1 MSLYN
6 NIIYYYLISK
16 QKFVNFYNMVIIN
29 LAGFNEIRML
39 TNNKNQSIILSY
51 LFFMFLTK
59 FVKFFIALRSKFDI
73 NADKIQ
79 ITKITDKGEKTIILD
94 HQFNDNTKKISFE
107 DVSKQLT
114 TIQPDDTMLNCI
126 FFNFDLVNDDDKKVC
141 LKEFVIKYKDLDE
154 NYHQTLKNILLFN
167 NIGYSEKSIINIK
180 LAKNKKILTFTFPFN
195 EICDKHINYFTKL
208 EK

>member
-16 QKFVNFYNMVIIN
+16 QKFVNFYNMIIIN
-29 LAGFNEIRML
+29 LTGFNEIRML
-39 TNNKNQSIILSY
+39 TNNKNQSIISSY
-51 LFFMFLTK
+51 LFYIFLTK

-73 NADKIQ
+73 GADKVQ

-107 DVSKQLT
+107 DVSNQLT
-114 TIQPDDTMLNCI
+114 IIQPDDTMLNCI
-126 FFNFDLVNDDDKKVC
+126 FFNFDLVNDDNEKVC
-141 LKEFVIKYKDLDE
+141 LKEFVIKYKDLNE
-154 NYHQTLKNILLFN
+154 SYHQTLKNILLFN
-167 NIGYSEKSIINIK
+167 NIGYSEKSTINIK